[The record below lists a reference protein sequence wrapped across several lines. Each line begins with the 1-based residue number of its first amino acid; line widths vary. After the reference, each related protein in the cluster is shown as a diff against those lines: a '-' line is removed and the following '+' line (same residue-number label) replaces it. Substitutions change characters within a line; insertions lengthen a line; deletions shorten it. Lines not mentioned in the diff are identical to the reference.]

1 MTRKEIAR
9 RSHCQVRELDG
20 AYRIIMVRDAIDV
33 RLCLGGS
40 LSFADRR
47 KAGLHARRIRYF
59 RKAHPRLENRLLDWL
74 EPWEFDSE
82 DAAWKAIES
91 LL

>member
-1 MTRKEIAR
+1 MTHKEITR

-20 AYRIIMVRDAIDV
+20 AYRIIMVRDVIDV

-40 LSFADRR
+40 LSFADER
-47 KAGLHARRIRYF
+47 KADLHARRVRYF

-82 DAAWKAIES
+82 DAAWAAIES